1 MLTGNDSPHKNE
13 SSMWDVVADKLYAYA
28 RTSQPFVT
36 DSYRN
41 GYE

>member
-1 MLTGNDSPHKNE
+1 MLIDNDSPHKNE
-13 SSMWDVVADKLYAYA
+13 SSVWDVAEDRLYAYD

-36 DSYRN
+36 GSYRN